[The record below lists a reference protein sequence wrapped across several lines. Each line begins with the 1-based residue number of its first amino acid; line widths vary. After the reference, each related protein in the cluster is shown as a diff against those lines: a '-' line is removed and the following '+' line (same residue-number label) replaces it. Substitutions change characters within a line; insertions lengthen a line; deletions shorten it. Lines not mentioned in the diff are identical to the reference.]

1 MNTKVCT
8 VCNATKDATKDYYC
22 RSKDGKGFYET
33 ICKSCYKD
41 QQNEK
46 NRNKPTNERLF
57 RSARSSSKKR
67 GLAFTIKPEDIVV
80 PDLCPILGIPL
91 LKESQGRG
99 GKPNSPSIDR
109 IDNYKGYTKDNIWVI
124 SLKANKCKSDLT
136 LEQLER
142 MVIVLKEVTGG

>member
-8 VCNATKDATKDYYC
+8 VCNTTKDATKDYYC
-22 RSKDGKGFYET
+22 RSKDREGFYEAL
-33 ICKSCYKD
+33 CKSCYKD
-41 QQNEK
+41 QQNER
-46 NRNKPTNERLF
+46 NRNRPANERLF

-80 PDLCPILGIPL
+80 PDLCPILG
-91 LKESQGRG
+91 
-99 GKPNSPSIDR
+99 KPNSPSIDR
-109 IDNYKGYTKDNIWVI
+109 INNSKGYTKDNIWVI

-142 MVIVLKEVTGG
+142 MVIVLKEVMKG